1 MLRVT
6 TDVLEVRR
14 MADLHGLRPCRDERS
29 GALTLAR
36 PGERC
41 AVHVGWDE
49 WEPAFRWARCV
60 LVYDDAPG
68 LQTAFVGDEEAARRW
83 VAAALGRDGALP
95 VHG

>member
-14 MADLHGLRPCRDERS
+14 MADLHGLHPCRDEET

-41 AVHVGWDE
+41 AVDVGWDE
-49 WEPAFRWARCV
+49 WEPAFRAARCV

-68 LQTAFVGDEEAARRW
+68 LQAAFVGDADAAQDWMMRS
-83 VAAALGRDGALP
+83 LGREARP
-95 VHG
+95 EAP